1 MDIITLA
8 LAKSYTDTS
17 LAGGGAIKGKNCVV
31 DSITAITG
39 GHRVTF
45 KWTLD
50 NGTEETGYMDVMDGE
65 KGDKGNKGDTGIGIA
80 SVSVN
85 SNNHLIITYED
96 SNTEDAGQIVVTTAT
111 FGGMLDVEF
120 TDLADGQIAKYNAE
134 THKWENAEDG
144 GGSASWKDITGI
156 LTAGQTEITLSDV
169 SITANSTFEP
179 FTDKFGVNPTNMEFV
194 QGTEAVLQPLIT
206 QESELI
212 GTVTV
217 ASTFSDYSGW
227 KAFTST
233 GSWVGTGSVDQWL
246 AYEFPTDVTV
256 SAIQWNCDDTSRRGV
271 VTSIQYSNDGTT
283 WNDCTLSTNE
293 RGNVEISSVNSAKH
307 WRLFFA
313 APFATWTEPMISNLE
328 FIAVTNG
335 VKLTFPAQTENLG
348 VKVRVS

>member
-96 SNTEDAGQIVVTTAT
+96 SSIEDAGQIVVTTAT

-134 THKWENAEDG
+134 TQKWENTDG
-144 GGSASWKDITGI
+144 NTSWKDLTGT

-169 SITANSTFEP
+169 SITVASTFEP
-179 FTDKFGVNPTNMEFV
+179 FTDKFGTNPTNMEFV
-194 QGTEAVLQPLIT
+194 QGTETVLQPLVT
-206 QESELI
+206 QESELL

-217 ASTFSDYSGW
+217 SSTFSDYYGW
-227 KAFTST
+227 KAFTTT
-233 GSWVGTGSVDQWL
+233 GAWVGTENINQWL
-246 AYEFPTDVTV
+246 AYEFPTAVIV
-256 SAIQWNCDDTSRRGV
+256 SAIQWHCDDGSRRSI

-293 RGNVEISSVNSAKH
+293 SGNVEISSVNSAKY

-313 APFATWTEPMISNLE
+313 APFASWTEPMINNLK
-328 FIAVTNG
+328 FIAITNG
-335 VKLTFPAQTENLG
+335 VKLTFPVQSENLG

>member
-96 SNTEDAGQIVVTTAT
+96 SSTEDAGQIVVTTAT

-144 GGSASWKDITGI
+144 GGSASWVDVTGT
-156 LTAGQTEITLSDV
+156 LTAGQTEITLSDP
-169 SITANSTFEP
+169 SITADSTIDIY
-179 FTDKFGVNPTNMEFV
+179 TDVFGVNPTNMELVGSDNVVV
-194 QGTEAVLQPLIT
+194 QGFVT
-206 QESELI
+206 QESDLDIDVKASLNNSDVWKAFLNGTGAWYCPEVDTAQWMQFELNSPFSLTKI
-212 GTVTV
+212 TLTIPWGYSAPDKLQYSEDGTVWTDATVSGHWFSDIIIANAPARKYWKLCWTNTPTKPGV
-217 ASTFSDYSGW
+217 ASTKIYGNGYS
-227 KAFTST
+227 A
-233 GSWVGTGSVDQWL
+233 
-246 AYEFPTDVTV
+246 
-256 SAIQWNCDDTSRRGV
+256 V
-271 VTSIQYSNDGTT
+271 VT
-283 WNDCTLSTNE
+283 
-293 RGNVEISSVNSAKH
+293 
-307 WRLFFA
+307 
-313 APFATWTEPMISNLE
+313 
-328 FIAVTNG
+328 
-335 VKLTFPAQTENLG
+335 FPVQSENLG

>member
-8 LAKSYTDTS
+8 LAKQYTDTS

-96 SNTEDAGQIVVTTAT
+96 SSTEDAGQIVVTTAT

-144 GGSASWKDITGI
+144 GGSASWVDVTGT
-156 LTAGQTEITLSDV
+156 LTAGQTEITLSDP
-169 SITANSTFEP
+169 SITADSTIDIY
-179 FTDKFGVNPTNMEFV
+179 TDVFGVNPTNMELVGSDDILV
-194 QGTEAVLQPLIT
+194 QGGIS
-206 QESELI
+206 QESQLNI
-212 GTVTV
+212 TVT
-217 ASTFSDYSGW
+217 ASSDNENAW
-227 KAFTST
+227 KAFIS
-233 GSWVGTGSVDQWL
+233 GSGLWGLAESSDEEQW
-246 AYEFPTDVTV
+246 
-256 SAIQWNCDDTSRRGV
+256 IQFELNTPMSLSQMSLTAPWG
-271 VTSIQYSNDGTT
+271 YSYPDNLVYSDNG
-283 WNDCTLSTNE
+283 
-293 RGNVEISSVNSAKH
+293 K
-307 WRLFFA
+307 
-313 APFATWTEPMISNLE
+313 TWTNAPCTISGGSITITNAPAKKFWRVCYTNTPTKPGLCNSR
-328 FIAVTNG
+328 IYGNGYSAV
-335 VKLTFPAQTENLG
+335 LTFPVQSENLE